1 MSALALSSCDDR
13 RRVRPGALT
22 RATSTSHRPVAQPAT
37 RAVTGGRTSQ
47 AAPSVA
53 RAINRKVTLSR
64 HRILS
69 RKQNKLI
76 VITAAGTLMVASAA
90 AVAWPSGAPAAS
102 GAPGRAAFSAITTHS
117 GQTVADRGTQQT
129 YLAVQQFRAIAEHQ
143 TMATMV
149 AHQQAVAHQAAVAQ
163 AAKRQAQA
171 ELTAKQEAAGKAAQQ
186 GSGRRTATQ
195 QPARP
200 TAASSAPTA
209 SGSPQSIAR
218 AMLGSFGWSASQ
230 FFCLEPLWA
239 GESGWSVTASN
250 PSTGAYGIPQ
260 AMPGSKMASA
270 GPDWQASAAT
280 QIRWGL
286 GYIKSTYGSP
296 CVAWSHE
303 EADGW
308 Y

>member
-1 MSALALSSCDDR
+1 M
-13 RRVRPGALT
+13 
-22 RATSTSHRPVAQPAT
+22 
-37 RAVTGGRTSQ
+37 
-47 AAPSVA
+47 
-53 RAINRKVTLSR
+53 SR
-64 HRILS
+64 HRIIS

-76 VITAAGTLMVASAA
+76 VITAAGTLTLATAASAA
-90 AVAWPSGAPAAS
+90 AVAWPSGAPATS
-102 GAPGRAAFSAITTHS
+102 GAPSGAAFSALTTHS

-129 YLAVQQFRAIAEHQ
+129 YQAAQHFRVVADHQ
-143 TMATMV
+143 AMATMV

-171 ELTAKQEAAGKAAQQ
+171 ELTAKQEAARKAAQQ
-186 GSGRRTATQ
+186 ESGQWTATQ
-195 QPARP
+195 QTASP
-200 TAASSAPTA
+200 TAASSPPTA
-209 SGSPQSIAR
+209 SGSPQSIAQ

-230 FFCLEPLWA
+230 FSCLEPLWA

-270 GPDWQASAAT
+270 GPDWQTSAAT

-296 CVAWSHE
+296 CAAWSHE

>member
-1 MSALALSSCDDR
+1 
-13 RRVRPGALT
+13 
-22 RATSTSHRPVAQPAT
+22 
-37 RAVTGGRTSQ
+37 
-47 AAPSVA
+47 
-53 RAINRKVTLSR
+53 
-64 HRILS
+64 
-69 RKQNKLI
+69 
-76 VITAAGTLMVASAA
+76 MVASAA

-186 GSGRRTATQ
+186 GSGRAD
-195 QPARP
+195 
-200 TAASSAPTA
+200 
-209 SGSPQSIAR
+209 G
-218 AMLGSFGWSASQ
+218 
-230 FFCLEPLWA
+230 
-239 GESGWSVTASN
+239 
-250 PSTGAYGIPQ
+250 Y
-260 AMPGSKMASA
+260 
-270 GPDWQASAAT
+270 SAARQADSGQQCAHRVWIT
-280 QIRWGL
+280 PVDRAGHAGLIRLVRQPVLLPGAAVGRREWLERDREQSVHRGL
-286 GYIKSTYGSP
+286 RHPAGDARLEDGQRRPRLAGQRGHPDPLGPGYIKSTYGSP